1 MSSIPQHPRSAATVF
16 LDQPP
21 SCLQFCPAAP
31 NNFIIGTYLLS
42 ENKDGDG
49 DVQQTKTGSL
59 QLWNLNPLNNELS
72 LIQRLSLPYAVFD
85 LHFHPRD
92 PSILAIATSAAS
104 VALFKVSTDP
114 EPTISHLWTL
124 PVHEDPSTPALF
136 LAWAPQ
142 NWFPRPEQDGFAVT
156 FSDGRT
162 SVYGTVSPD
171 KAAAALTEQSNIIE
185 QGTFEA
191 TQPIEVWFVAL
202 ASLRDLSSGPEEP
215 SIPYLFTGNDFGS
228 LHTRQFSARRAAD
241 EGEEE
246 EPLPPLVLDYDDRAR
261 HHTAGV
267 TSILPLPLP
276 LREGAPLLV
285 TGSYDEYLRVY
296 HATRRGQ
303 VLAEE
308 CLGGGVWRLQL
319 LKTEQRPASE
329 TEGEGWRFLI
339 LASCMHAGTRV
350 VAVTGRPQRADDD
363 SGFEWSIDVLARF
376 TEHESMNYAS
386 DVWKAEG
393 GYDLEG
399 KDISELVCV
408 SSSFYDR
415 RVCVWRVD
423 LQTDQHFQSK
433 A

>member
-1 MSSIPQHPRSAATVF
+1 MLSIPQHPVSAATIF

-42 ENKDGDG
+42 ENKGSDGN
-49 DVQQTKTGSL
+49 VQQTKTGSL
-59 QLWNLNPLNNELS
+59 QLWNFNPLNNELS

-104 VALFKVSTDP
+104 VTLFKISTDP

-124 PVHEDPSTPALF
+124 PVHEDPSVPALF

-142 NWFPRPEQDGFAVT
+142 NWFPSSEQDGLVVT

-162 SVYGTVSPD
+162 SVYGTFSAD
-171 KAAAALTEQSNIIE
+171 KAEAALTEQSNIIE

-202 ASLRDLSSGPEEP
+202 ASFRDPASTEER
-215 SIPYLFTGNDFGS
+215 SIPHLFTGNDFGS
-228 LHTRQFSARRAAD
+228 LHTRQFSAQAG
-241 EGEEE
+241 EGEE
-246 EPLPPLVLDYDDRAR
+246 PLAALVLDYDDRAR

-276 LREGAPLLV
+276 LREGAPLLL

-329 TEGEGWRFLI
+329 MEGEWWRFLI

-350 VAVTGRPQRADDD
+350 VAVTWKPQGADD
-363 SGFEWSIDVLARF
+363 SGSEWSIDVLAQF

-386 DVWKAEG
+386 DVWKPEG

-399 KDISELVCV
+399 KDISELVFV

-415 RVCVWRVD
+415 RVCIWRVD
-423 LQTDQHFQSK
+423 IQAEQSPIQSEG
-433 A
+433 

>member
-1 MSSIPQHPRSAATVF
+1 MMETCSRRRLEAFNHGISILRAVNCETYTISLPSTRLTEGYAT
-16 LDQPP
+16 
-21 SCLQFCPAAP
+21 
-31 NNFIIGTYLLS
+31 LS
-42 ENKDGDG
+42 
-49 DVQQTKTGSL
+49 
-59 QLWNLNPLNNELS
+59 S
-72 LIQRLSLPYAVFD
+72 LIQRLPLPYAVFD

-104 VALFKVSTDP
+104 VALFKVSSGL

-136 LAWAPQ
+136 LAWAPR
-142 NWFPRPEQDGFAVT
+142 NWFSRPEQDGFAVT

-162 SVYGTVSPD
+162 SVYGTASAD
-171 KAAAALTEQSNIIE
+171 KTEAALTEQSNVT
-185 QGTFEA
+185 QLGTFEA
-191 TQPIEVWFVAL
+191 SQPIEVWFVAL
-202 ASLRDLSSGPEEP
+202 ASLVDLSSGPEEP
-215 SIPYLFTGNDFGS
+215 GIPHLFTGDDFGS
-228 LHTRQFSARRAAD
+228 LHSRQFRAQAAVQS
-241 EGEEE
+241 EEE

-276 LREGAPLLV
+276 LRDGAPLLL
-285 TGSYDEYLRVY
+285 TGSYDEYVRVY

-319 LKTEQRPASE
+319 LKTEQMPAE
-329 TEGEGWRFLI
+329 EGEGEGWRFLI

-350 VAVTGRPQRADDD
+350 VAVTGTPQGADDD
-363 SGFEWSIDVLARF
+363 SGLEWGIDVLAKF

-423 LQTDQHFQSK
+423 LQRDRPPISDREVK
-433 A
+433 

>member
-1 MSSIPQHPRSAATVF
+1 M
-16 LDQPP
+16 
-21 SCLQFCPAAP
+21 
-31 NNFIIGTYLLS
+31 
-42 ENKDGDG
+42 
-49 DVQQTKTGSL
+49 
-59 QLWNLNPLNNELS
+59 
-72 LIQRLSLPYAVFD
+72 
-85 LHFHPRD
+85 
-92 PSILAIATSAAS
+92 
-104 VALFKVSTDP
+104 ALFKVSTDP

-162 SVYGTVSPD
+162 SVYGTISAD
-171 KAAAALTEQSNIIE
+171 KTEIVLTEQSNIIE

-202 ASLRDLSSGPEEP
+202 ASLRDPSSPEER
-215 SIPYLFTGNDFGS
+215 SIPHLFTGNDFGS
-228 LHTRQFSARRAAD
+228 LHTRQFSVQAAA
-241 EGEEE
+241 GEQ
-246 EPLPPLVLDYDDRAR
+246 PLAPLVLDYDDRAR

-276 LREGAPLLV
+276 LREGAPLVL
-285 TGSYDEYLRVY
+285 TGSYDEHLRVY
-296 HATRRGQ
+296 HATRRGE

-319 LKTEQRPASE
+319 LKTEQKPAAE

-350 VAVTGRPQRADDD
+350 VAVTWKPQGADV
-363 SGFEWSIDVLARF
+363 SESEWSIDVLAQF

-415 RVCVWRVD
+415 RVCIWRVD
-423 LQTDQHFQSK
+423 LREGPTANSVRGVK
-433 A
+433 

>member
-1 MSSIPQHPRSAATVF
+1 MASIPQHPTSAATIF

-42 ENKDGDG
+42 ENKDSDG
-49 DVQQTKTGSL
+49 NVQQTKTGSL
-59 QLWNLNPLNNELS
+59 QLWNINPLNNELS
-72 LIQRLSLPYAVFD
+72 LIQRLALPYAVFD

-162 SVYGTVSPD
+162 SVYGTISAD
-171 KAAAALTEQSNIIE
+171 KTEIVLTEQSNIIE

-202 ASLRDLSSGPEEP
+202 ASLRDPSSPEER
-215 SIPYLFTGNDFGS
+215 SIPHLFTGNDFGS
-228 LHTRQFSARRAAD
+228 LHTRQFSVQAAA
-241 EGEEE
+241 GEQ
-246 EPLPPLVLDYDDRAR
+246 PLAPLVLDYDDRAR

-276 LREGAPLLV
+276 LREGAPLVL
-285 TGSYDEYLRVY
+285 TGSYDEHLRVY
-296 HATRRGQ
+296 HATRRGE

-319 LKTEQRPASE
+319 LKTEQKPAAE

-350 VAVTGRPQRADDD
+350 VAVTWKPQGADV
-363 SGFEWSIDVLARF
+363 SESEWSIDVLAQF

-415 RVCVWRVD
+415 RVCIWRVD
-423 LQTDQHFQSK
+423 LREGPTANSVRGVK
-433 A
+433 

>member
-1 MSSIPQHPRSAATVF
+1 MISIPQHPASAATIF

-21 SCLQFCPAAP
+21 SCLQFGPAAP

-42 ENKDGDG
+42 ENKDSDG
-49 DVQQTKTGSL
+49 NVQQTKTGSL

-114 EPTISHLWTL
+114 ELTISHLWTL
-124 PVHEDPSTPALF
+124 PVHEDPSIPALF

-142 NWFPRPEQDGFAVT
+142 NWFPRSEQDGFAVT

-162 SVYGTVSPD
+162 SVYGTVSAD
-171 KAAAALTEQSNIIE
+171 KAEAALTEQSNIIE

-202 ASLRDLSSGPEEP
+202 ASLRDPASTEER

-228 LHTRQFSARRAAD
+228 LHTRQFSAQAG
-241 EGEEE
+241 EGG
-246 EPLPPLVLDYDDRAR
+246 EPLAPLVLDYDDRAR

-267 TSILPLPLP
+267 TSILPLPVP
-276 LREGAPLLV
+276 LREGAPLLL

-319 LKTEQRPASE
+319 LKTEQRPTSE

-350 VAVTGRPQRADDD
+350 VAVTWKPQGADD
-363 SGFEWSIDVLARF
+363 SGSEWSIDVLAQF

-399 KDISELVCV
+399 KDISELVLV

-415 RVCVWRVD
+415 RVCIWRVD
-423 LQTDQHFQSK
+423 LHTEQPPVQSEG
-433 A
+433 